1 MIAAFALG
9 VAILAWSLLVKP
21 GEMPSQKTRLDCE
34 SSPNAGGKNPLAP
47 ILDIMREDAQ
57 QEIDKKEVKDIAL
70 YYRDL
75 RSGSWIAINKDEKFT
90 LASLIKV
97 PLMIEGLESAESHP
111 ALLRSKMY
119 FTSDT
124 DWNTQ
129 QNIKPAKTIEHGKPY
144 SFDDV
149 MFRMIAYSDN
159 NAMQM
164 LLEEFPSD
172 TLLQFFATHN
182 IAYEEAPEGIKMSLG
197 TYSWF
202 FESLYDKT
210 LLNGTM
216 SQKALSYLGAEV
228 FPQGMHAAVP
238 SGVEIESKF
247 GEKLLTDG
255 NGRVES
261 TQLHEVG
268 IVLDRDKPFLIGIM
282 TDGKDLPSLEKVIRQ
297 ITHDVYEATRKMSE
311 LAPDK
316 MSCMHGRCH
325 S

>member
-1 MIAAFALG
+1 MMVLPALG
-9 VAILAWSLLVKP
+9 LAMLASIFLGITGKSS
-21 GEMPSQKTRLDCE
+21 GQKLRLNCE
-34 SSPNAGGKNPLAP
+34 SSPGAADKNALAP
-47 ILDIMREDAQ
+47 ILEVMKEDAQ
-57 QEIDKKEVKDIAL
+57 QEIDNKEVKEIAL

-75 RSGSWIAINKDEKFT
+75 KSGSWIAINKDEKFT
-90 LASLIKV
+90 IASLIKV
-97 PLMIEGLESAESHP
+97 PLMIEGMESAESHP
-111 ALLRSKMY
+111 KLLKTKMY

-129 QNIKPAKTIEHGKPY
+129 QNFKPAKIIERGKPY
-144 SFDDV
+144 LFDDV

-182 IAYEEAPEGIKMSLG
+182 IDYEKAPEGIKMSLG

-210 LLNGTM
+210 LLNSAM
-216 SQKALSYLGAEV
+216 SQKALSYLGAED

-238 SGVEIESKF
+238 SDVKVESKF
-247 GEKLLTDG
+247 GEKLLTDE
-255 NGRVES
+255 NGRVAS

-268 IVLDRDKPFLIGIM
+268 IVLDGDRPFLIGIM
-282 TDGKDLPSLEKVIRQ
+282 TDGKNLPALEKVIRD
-297 ITHDVYEATRKMSE
+297 ITHDVYLVTKKMAALS
-311 LAPDK
+311 PDK
-316 MSCMHGRCH
+316 MNCMHGRCH
-325 S
+325 